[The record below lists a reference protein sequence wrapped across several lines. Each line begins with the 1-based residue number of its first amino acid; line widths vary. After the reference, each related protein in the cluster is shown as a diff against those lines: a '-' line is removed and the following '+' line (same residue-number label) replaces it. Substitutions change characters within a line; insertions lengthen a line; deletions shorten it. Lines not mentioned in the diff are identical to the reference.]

1 MTTQGENNDSN
12 EFLGFGIAIVFILAG
27 LVLFFGWESFGNEMI
42 LKIVS
47 IPLILFGVAG
57 VGIEITNKTGE
68 ESATDLGLGLAIIF
82 MGLMIGGIDF
92 PISLNILVLIIV
104 SFGAMP
110 VISSIFK
117 LAKNENPN
125 LSFVYRLILIL
136 GQISGAVLAIIE
148 FFQFFIN

>member
-1 MTTQGENNDSN
+1 MTVQEENNDSF

-27 LVLFFGWESFGNEMI
+27 LVLFFGWESFGNEMV

-47 IPLILFGVAG
+47 IPLMLFGVAG
-57 VGIEITNKTGE
+57 VGIEITNQTGE
-68 ESATDLGLGLAIIF
+68 GSASDLGIGLGIIF
-82 MGLMIGGIDF
+82 AGLMLGGIDF
-92 PISLNILVLIIV
+92 PISLNILILIIV
-104 SFGAMP
+104 GFGAMP

-136 GQISGAVLAIIE
+136 GQISGAALAIME
-148 FFQFFIN
+148 FIQFFIN